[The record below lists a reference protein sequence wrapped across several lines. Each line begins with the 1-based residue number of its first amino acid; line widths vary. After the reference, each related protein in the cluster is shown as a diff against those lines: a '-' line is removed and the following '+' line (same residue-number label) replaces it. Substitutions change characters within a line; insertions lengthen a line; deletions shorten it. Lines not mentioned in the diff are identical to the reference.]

1 MSQGPARRQASTNA
15 TSQPQQATLMHA
27 CPEAHFVVGAR
38 LNGAKD
44 VLHYHA
50 GRAINLGA
58 AVGPDGQAWELQLK
72 VSAAVCVYRNIETGA
87 RWWGTVVKVT
97 IIHMGM
103 S

>member
-1 MSQGPARRQASTNA
+1 MALMSRS
-15 TSQPQQATLMHA
+15 
-27 CPEAHFVVGAR
+27 R
-38 LNGAKD
+38 LQWAGQLGD
-44 VLHYHA
+44 

>member
-1 MSQGPARRQASTNA
+1 MALMSRS
-15 TSQPQQATLMHA
+15 
-27 CPEAHFVVGAR
+27 R
-38 LNGAKD
+38 LQWAGQLGD
-44 VLHYHA
+44 

-87 RWWGTVVKVT
+87 RWWGTAVKVP